1 LERQISA
8 AMSHASLGFSMLQNT
23 QKVVNAKTEG
33 RVGLVTTY
41 GVDVLGVTMDKKL
54 EYNLLIA

>member
-1 LERQISA
+1 
-8 AMSHASLGFSMLQNT
+8 MSHASLGFSMLQNT

-41 GVDVLGVTMDKKL
+41 GVDVLVVTMDKKL
-54 EYNLLIA
+54 ENSLQIA